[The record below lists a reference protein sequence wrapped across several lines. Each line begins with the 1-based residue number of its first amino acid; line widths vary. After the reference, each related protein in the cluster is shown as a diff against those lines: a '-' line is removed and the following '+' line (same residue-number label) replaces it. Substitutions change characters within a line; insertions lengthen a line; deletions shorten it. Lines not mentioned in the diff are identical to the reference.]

1 MYDCPNCGGNLRFD
15 ISLQKLHCDYCGTD
29 LDPYSYEKK
38 KDAVESQVFE
48 TTVYTCPQCG
58 GEIMTTNVSA
68 TGFCRPGSS
77 LSRRPRRTA
86 KNLLPP

>member
-38 KDAVESQVFE
+38 KDAV
-48 TTVYTCPQCG
+48 
-58 GEIMTTNVSA
+58 
-68 TGFCRPGSS
+68 
-77 LSRRPRRTA
+77 
-86 KNLLPP
+86 